1 VPTVMQNKF
10 RAVWPARH
18 RYKTGFTL
26 VELLVVI
33 GIIAVLIG
41 ILLPALNRAREQA
54 NLVTCQTHLRQIGQ
68 AIVIYVNDYQGSLPL
83 GAWDGGA
90 VGYPAATA
98 WDTLVASEIGAKGTT
113 YQDSDSVQS
122 SSSFS
127 RQVFLDT
134 DCVIGNFGL
143 QYSCHPRLMADPD
156 LQVQE
161 DSVHI
166 SGGVI
171 TGVTYMQPYKLAKVK
186 RSSEMVLIFC
196 GVLCQSDGAT
206 RPNYWTTQPL
216 GFALDGYRMFR
227 SSTKPTYELFNSVN
241 ALASDD
247 ALPIDP
253 GANIDTGDVQNG
265 PTVSQLASGSIA
277 TSYEKTNNI
286 GNIRW
291 RHMNNTT
298 ANFLCCDGHVES
310 HSITPNPSGLG
321 SVGQWQPYTTDLLGR
336 NINLDN

>member
-1 VPTVMQNKF
+1 M
-10 RAVWPARH
+10 
-18 RYKTGFTL
+18 
-26 VELLVVI
+26 
-33 GIIAVLIG
+33 
-41 ILLPALNRAREQA
+41 
-54 NLVTCQTHLRQIGQ
+54 RQIGQ
-68 AIVIYVNDYQGSLPL
+68 AIAIYAIDYQGSLPL
-83 GAWDGGA
+83 GAWSGGS

-98 WDTLVASEIGAKGTT
+98 WDTLLANEIGAKGTT
-113 YQDSDSVQS
+113 YQESDSVGS

-134 DCVIGNFGL
+134 DCMTGNFGL

-156 LQVQE
+156 IQVQE
-161 DSVHI
+161 ATIHI

-171 TGVTYMQPYKLAKVK
+171 SGVSFMQPYKLSKIK

-216 GFALDGYRMFR
+216 GSALDGYRMFR
-227 SSTKPTYELFNSVN
+227 GSNKPTYMLFNSVN

-247 ALPIDP
+247 GLPIDP
-253 GANIDTGDVQNG
+253 GMNTDTGDAGNG
-265 PTVSQLASGSIA
+265 PSTTTLATGAI
-277 TSYEKTNNI
+277 TESYETVNNM

-291 RHMNNTT
+291 RHMSNTT
-298 ANFLCCDGHVES
+298 ANFLYCDGHVES
-310 HSITPNPSGLG
+310 HSITRNPSGIG
-321 SVGQWQPYTTDLLGR
+321 SAGQVQPYTTDLLGR